1 LSNFERAFETIRNN
15 NKDCKETLRKF
26 NLRKPR
32 REAGMSEHVGLVL
45 ILILIFD
52 SKEEWEEDDLQQQ

>member
-1 LSNFERAFETIRNN
+1 MIRKN
-15 NKDCKETLRKF
+15 NKDCKETLSKF

-32 REAGMSEHVGLVL
+32 RETRMSEQVG
-45 ILILIFD
+45 LILIFD